1 MPYTKRIEIH
11 GTFDDTVDEVVE
23 ALNEE
28 GFGVLSDIDFQATFA
43 NKLGEDIQQYRVL
56 GACHPPAAFEGV
68 AVEPELG
75 ALLPCNVAIH
85 ETADGTVVVSA
96 VDPAALIGL
105 TDNPD
110 LDDIVETIDDRL
122 DRVLDSLGG

>member
-11 GTFDDTVDEVVE
+11 GTFDDIVDEVVE

-68 AVEPELG
+68 SVEPELG

-96 VDPAALIGL
+96 VDPSTLIGL

-110 LDDIVETIDDRL
+110 LDDIVDTIDERF
-122 DRVLDSLGG
+122 DRVLDSLSG